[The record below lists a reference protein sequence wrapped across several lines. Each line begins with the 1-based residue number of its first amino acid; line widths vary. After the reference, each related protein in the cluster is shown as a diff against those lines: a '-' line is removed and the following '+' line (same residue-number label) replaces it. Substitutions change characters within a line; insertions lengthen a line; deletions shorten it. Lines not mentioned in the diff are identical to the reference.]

1 MATTTS
7 ERFVKKAR
15 AEYDGYLLVE
25 DDYVKE
31 SFRIMFENT
40 RDISN
45 EIDALTAT
53 VSDLTS
59 RLTAAETRLAN
70 AQTSFSRFKHEIQGA
85 TNPLCNHRWDGK
97 SFKPADAIA

>member
-1 MATTTS
+1 MATTAS

-45 EIDALTAT
+45 EIDSLTAT
-53 VSDLTS
+53 VNDLTS

-70 AQTSFSRFKHEIQGA
+70 AESDISTH
-85 TNPLCNHRWDGK
+85 TH
-97 SFKPADAIA
+97 

>member
-1 MATTTS
+1 MASAS

-25 DDYVKE
+25 DDYIRE
-31 SFRIMFENT
+31 SFRIMSENT

-53 VSDLTS
+53 VTDLSTK
-59 RLTAAETRLAN
+59 LKAVETRLAD
-70 AQTSFSRFKHEIQGA
+70 AE
-85 TNPLCNHRWDGK
+85 TNISTHTH
-97 SFKPADAIA
+97 